1 MKNALTVLIAA
12 AFVFAAGAAVLHAQG
27 VDVPAPD
34 FFVKDL
40 QGNAV
45 RLADYKG
52 KVLFV
57 NFWATWCPPCRAEIP
72 DFIEAFKNNESKG
85 LEILGLSV
93 DKLSPK
99 ELQSFVSGA
108 KMNYPVALADSKIV
122 GDFQPGQYIPAT
134 IVIDKKG
141 IIRHREVGQMDGA
154 KLLQLFN
161 KYNAE

>member
-1 MKNALTVLIAA
+1 MKKVLTVLIAA
-12 AFVFAAGAAVLHAQG
+12 VFLFAAGAAVLEAQG
-27 VDVPAPD
+27 VDVPAPN
-34 FFVKDL
+34 FTVKDL

-45 RLADYKG
+45 SLADYKG

-93 DKLSPK
+93 DKLTLK
-99 ELQSFVSGA
+99 ELQSFVADA

-122 GDFQPGQYIPAT
+122 SDFQPGQYIPAT